1 VHFYLN
7 RKGKEGEFA
16 VDEKM
21 MLSYNRASLKMI
33 RNNLHVYA
41 MEASDP
47 IAQNTYHESMMKID
61 DLLANIDLKLKEI

>member
-1 VHFYLN
+1 
-7 RKGKEGEFA
+7 
-16 VDEKM
+16 M
-21 MLSYNRASLKMI
+21 MLTYNRASLKMI

-47 IAQNTYHESMMKID
+47 AAQNTYHESMMKID